1 MGQRTAPGP
10 RRRQQVDPPCLGPC
24 CPANQMNG
32 AVTVAPIGD
41 YVQVLFKRNR
51 GVARHHAW
59 PVPRCATV
67 GHGTGPAGDSWN
79 EQASRSRRFRHRR
92 RGSGRRPTPAQ
103 ASIRRAPALPRAASP
118 CRTVRTAS
126 GGRPMPGLG
135 GNAGIS
141 GNPCARK
148 DKSMTRKTGSMKWS
162 ALAIATAIVIAPV
175 AYSGGML
182 DSFVLRGGVSP
193 AAQNAASQAPNDRF
207 IISYRKGARSLSAA
221 SANNILANAARETGV
236 GIEPLRTLATG
247 ASLIRTDRKLDR
259 AATKRL
265 MVALQNDPNVLAE

>member
-1 MGQRTAPGP
+1 
-10 RRRQQVDPPCLGPC
+10 
-24 CPANQMNG
+24 
-32 AVTVAPIGD
+32 
-41 YVQVLFKRNR
+41 
-51 GVARHHAW
+51 
-59 PVPRCATV
+59 
-67 GHGTGPAGDSWN
+67 
-79 EQASRSRRFRHRR
+79 
-92 RGSGRRPTPAQ
+92 
-103 ASIRRAPALPRAASP
+103 
-118 CRTVRTAS
+118 
-126 GGRPMPGLG
+126 
-135 GNAGIS
+135 
-141 GNPCARK
+141 
-148 DKSMTRKTGSMKWS
+148 MTRKTGSMKWS

-175 AYSGGML
+175 AYSGGKL

-265 MVALQNDPNVLAE
+265 MVALQNDPNVLAVEVDRLYQPLLVPNDPGYASQWHYQDGQGGINAQPAWDLSTG